1 MNRKILCCS
10 AASLLFLLNLLFVAK
25 AQNNTGKTDSVFSRV
40 LNEQRTFQ
48 VFLPAGYDTKA
59 KYDVLYVLD
68 GEAYGENASEIL
80 SIDQDLEYAP
90 PMIVVSIW
98 NREID
103 IKHASSRIRDFLP
116 AEAEGYLYSGG
127 SDKFLDFLKSE
138 LIPLIDQKYP
148 SSRKNVLFG
157 HSYGGLFAIYA
168 LFARP
173 GLFQSYIASDPSLWW
188 NDGYVN
194 KFAVKNM
201 ANITKSDKTL
211 YFAGRAGNLSK
222 VLGSHGLD
230 SILKA
235 QAPAGFK
242 WKSAVYE
249 NERHQTVRIKTLYD
263 GLKFTY
269 FGYNPTPSSSY
280 KASALSFYPMNGI
293 LLNNKPIKLM
303 TATTYLDY
311 EPGIRYTT
319 DGSDPTVSSPKFEFG
334 TLISSPADVTLKL
347 FATQSANLIAQG
359 HFSLGTAMAAKPL
372 PKKSLPGGFVY
383 SYYKGNWMD
392 IPNFD
397 QLVPSKM
404 GLAKDYISGLIADT
418 SNFACKIDG
427 YLEVDNEGYY
437 TFFLQADN
445 RAKLSIGS
453 LQMLDIQVKKDGLNN
468 KSFVVPLEKGLYP
481 LNIKYLHRSGDALL
495 RLTYIPPPNDE
506 YFLPPLA
513 IPFKLQFHEVTH
525 SKKTKD

>member
-1 MNRKILCCS
+1 MNRKILRRG
-10 AASLLFLLNLLFVAK
+10 AALILVLLNLVFAAK
-25 AQNNTGKTDSVFSRV
+25 AQKNTGKTDSIFSMV

-48 VFLPAGYDTKA
+48 AFLPAGYDAKA

-68 GEAYGENASEIL
+68 GEAYGENASQIL

-103 IKHASSRIRDFLP
+103 TRHTSSRNRDFLP
-116 AEAEGYLYSGG
+116 SEAEGYLYSGG
-127 SDKFLDFLKSE
+127 SEKFLDFLKSE
-138 LIPLIDQKYP
+138 LMPLIDQKY
-148 SSRKNVLFG
+148 STSRKNVLFG

-173 GLFQSYIASDPSLWW
+173 GLFQSYLASDPSLWW

-201 ANITKSDKTL
+201 ANIIRSDKTL

-222 VLGSHGLD
+222 VLGSRGLD

-235 QAPAGFK
+235 QAPVGFK

-269 FGYNPTPSSSY
+269 FGYNPTPSNSY
-280 KASALSFYPMNGI
+280 KESALSFYPMNGI
-293 LLNNKPIKLM
+293 LLKNKPVKLM
-303 TATTYLDY
+303 TATTFLDY

-319 DGSDPTVSSPKFEFG
+319 DGSDPTIVSQKFEFG
-334 TLISSPADVTLKL
+334 TPISGPADVTLKL
-347 FATQSANLIAQG
+347 FATQSVNLSVQG
-359 HFSLGTAMAAKPL
+359 HFSLGTALAAKPL
-372 PKKSLPGGFVY
+372 PKTSLPGGFVY

-397 QLVPSKM
+397 QLVPSKT
-404 GLAKDYISGLIADT
+404 GLANDYISGLIADT

-427 YLEVDNEGYY
+427 YVEVDNEGYY
-437 TFFLQADN
+437 TFFLQADE
-445 RAKLSIGS
+445 RATLSIGN
-453 LQMLDIQVKKDGLNN
+453 LQLLDIQAKKDGLNN
-468 KSFVVPLEKGLYP
+468 KSFVVPLQKGLYP
-481 LNIKYLHRSGDALL
+481 VSIKYLHRSGDALL
-495 RLTYIPPPNDE
+495 RLTYIPPSNSE
-506 YFLPPLA
+506 YFLPSLA
-513 IPFKLQFHEVTH
+513 IPFKLQFHELTH
-525 SKKTKD
+525 SK